1 MWQKLYYDKY
11 RGGGMFEPKK
21 EYTEYEYK
29 SLRLPKE
36 LVEKAQKVA
45 KEYELSFNKIVI
57 QCMEYALDRVKEIKD
72 ENNS

>member
-1 MWQKLYYDKY
+1 
-11 RGGGMFEPKK
+11 MFEPKK
-21 EYTEYEYK
+21 EYKYK